1 MESTDK
7 IRDFW
12 TLDKLSQIVNF
23 SVLTLPLLR
32 SSVAFNYFVDN
43 EDEQNYKN

>member
-12 TLDKLSQIVNF
+12 TLDKLSQIMNF
-23 SVLTLPLLR
+23 SVLTLPLQD
-32 SSVAFNYFVDN
+32 SSVAFKYFADN
-43 EDEQNYKN
+43 EDEQNYTD